1 MSDEVAELVLAD
13 NRAQT
18 LALMI
23 ARNQALPMV
32 NVHAR
37 YLETLESEGVLDRSL
52 EFLPTDKQIAE
63 RQSNGSGLRAPE
75 FAVMIA
81 YTKNA
86 DVQEILETDL
96 PDDPVLEPDLM
107 AYFPAPLRERFPDAI
122 RRHQLRREITVTGL
136 VNNMVNL
143 AGISF
148 DHRMT
153 EDSGASVPD
162 VARAFIA
169 SRNIF
174 GFSDLF
180 REIDELGST
189 VSLDAQ
195 IELFRNARSMA
206 ERGTVWLLRHRHPPL
221 DIAATIETFA
231 GGLELLGASLDEFV
245 TGIVAERIAARADEL
260 RAEGP

>member
-1 MSDEVAELVLAD
+1 LRCKIIGEGGNLGITQLGRVEFAIDGGLVYADAIDNSAGVDCSDHEVNIKVLLDRLVREGELTIKQRNDLLAEMADEVADLVLAD

-18 LALMI
+18 LALMV

-37 YLETLESEGVLDRSL
+37 YLDTLESEGVLDRSL

-63 RQSNGSGLRAPE
+63 RQSTGSGLRAPE

-86 DVQEILETDL
+86 DVQEILDTDL

-107 AYFPAPLRERFPDAI
+107 GYFPTALRERFPDAI
-122 RRHQLRREITVTGL
+122 RRHQLRREITATGL

-174 GFSDLF
+174 GYA
-180 REIDELGST
+180 RLGT
-189 VSLDAQ
+189 Q
-195 IELFRNARSMA
+195 
-206 ERGTVWLLRHRHPPL
+206 RGHY
-221 DIAATIETFA
+221 
-231 GGLELLGASLDEFV
+231 
-245 TGIVAERIAARADEL
+245 
-260 RAEGP
+260 